1 MNKTLVLIFLFLMI
15 LPFLLAGG
23 CQDSSIQE
31 DHELLYPPK
40 EISVQSHRELSQY
53 LRSLN
58 YNWRNAQ
65 QGVPNFVLARLPDDL
80 DQITQTNTR
89 KRLFF
94 LSLLPMALMIN
105 AEIET
110 QRATLQEILE
120 KLDADRPISDQEVD
134 FLHDLT
140 GNYKIKGD
148 PRIDPDARHKLLR
161 RVDIVP
167 PSLLLAQAANES
179 AYGTSRFALMANNLF
194 GEWTFTPGTGLVPED
209 RPAGESYEV
218 RLFPD
223 LLASLKSYVNNINTH
238 WAYRDLRSK
247 RLQQRQTGVR
257 LSGLEL
263 AAGLELYSERRL
275 DYVNEISNIIRY
287 NRLNQFNNATLRSTP
302 LHKLY
307 RYPKPTLLVE
317 SAQ

>member
-1 MNKTLVLIFLFLMI
+1 MNKTLILIFLFLLN

-31 DHELLYPPK
+31 DHKLLYPPR
-40 EISVQSHRELSQY
+40 EINVQSHRELSQY

-58 YNWRNAQ
+58 YNWRTAH
-65 QGVPNFVLARLPDDL
+65 QGVPNFVLARLPEDL
-80 DQITQTNTR
+80 EQITQSNTR

-94 LSLLPMALMIN
+94 LSLLPMALTIN

-110 QRATLQEILE
+110 QRVTLLEILE
-120 KLDADRPISDQEVD
+120 KLDADRPISGQEIE
-134 FLHDLT
+134 FLHDLA
-140 GNYKIKGD
+140 GSYKIKGD

-247 RLQQRQTGVR
+247 RLQLRQKGAR